1 MYSSSHAAIGTT
13 LVAGGFIAGGT
24 GGLIVGAAVA
34 VVSHLFVDYLG
45 EEPYGDLTTSAI
57 WELIPMLIF
66 AASAFLSGYP
76 MVFLVG
82 WLAGN
87 LMDIIDKKLYLAM
100 FLKNVDPWYFF
111 HKGKPKIKLDL
122 ATTKMY
128 AFMSCIV
135 YVTVAIIMK
144 GYA

>member
-1 MYSSSHAAIGTT
+1 
-13 LVAGGFIAGGT
+13 
-24 GGLIVGAAVA
+24 
-34 VVSHLFVDYLG
+34 
-45 EEPYGDLTTSAI
+45 
-57 WELIPMLIF
+57 
-66 AASAFLSGYP
+66 

-100 FLKNVDPWYFF
+100 FLKSVDPWYFF

-122 ATTKMY
+122 ATTQVY